1 MRKVKKREREDEER
15 DREWKERVKKKEKM
29 RKVKKRENVKRVR
42 KEEDEDKKKM
52 RKNKIKK
59 RWIRGE
65 GVVYA
70 SKRGRVLEICGE
82 RKEDKRI
89 SYLYIYFVFLL
100 F

>member
-1 MRKVKKREREDEER
+1 
-15 DREWKERVKKKEKM
+15 
-29 RKVKKRENVKRVR
+29 
-42 KEEDEDKKKM
+42 M

-65 GVVYA
+65 GVVHV

-89 SYLYIYFVFLL
+89 SYIYL
-100 F
+100 FCIFIILKN

>member
-1 MRKVKKREREDEER
+1 
-15 DREWKERVKKKEKM
+15 
-29 RKVKKRENVKRVR
+29 
-42 KEEDEDKKKM
+42 M

-65 GVVYA
+65 GVVYV
-70 SKRGRVLEICGE
+70 SKKGRVLEICEE

-89 SYLYIYFVFLL
+89 SYLFIYFVFLL

>member
-1 MRKVKKREREDEER
+1 MG
-15 DREWKERVKKKEKM
+15 KM
-29 RKVKKRENVKRVR
+29 RRVKKRENGKRVR
-42 KEEDEDKKKM
+42 KGEDEEEKKM
-52 RKNKIKK
+52 GKNKIKK

-65 GVVYA
+65 GVVYV

-89 SYLYIYFVFLL
+89 SYSFIYFVFLL